1 MSKHNLKII
10 KVDYITGKLSSTL
23 LIMQNILPI
32 NKYILKIL
40 SIPFTVLFTRLDNI
54 FFKNDS
60 LNHCIAIVAEK
71 IED

>member
-1 MSKHNLKII
+1 MKII

-23 LIMQNILPI
+23 LTMQNILPI

-40 SIPFTVLFTRLDNI
+40 LIPFTVLFTRLDNI
-54 FFKNDS
+54 FFKNCS
-60 LNHCIAIVAEK
+60 FNHCIAIVAEK